1 MYPATMEMRAIGN
14 QRSVAALVR
23 SLPGQGLI
31 RLFRVPLLEYA
42 LVKSL
47 SKVLFRIGEQV
58 AAHNVGWVEMLAT
71 IGALD
76 DSELDPNLVLR
87 DRLES
92 SKSVLLDLRTDLI
105 KLRSD
110 VLKHTKN
117 ETVREEFVRAIA
129 LTAEGLESINAL
141 QWAIAEH
148 DADLAQRHEGFVAT
162 SAEEVSALLDRLSAG
177 A

>member
-87 DRLES
+87 DRL
-92 SKSVLLDLRTDLI
+92 
-105 KLRSD
+105 
-110 VLKHTKN
+110 
-117 ETVREEFVRAIA
+117 
-129 LTAEGLESINAL
+129 
-141 QWAIAEH
+141 
-148 DADLAQRHEGFVAT
+148 
-162 SAEEVSALLDRLSAG
+162 
-177 A
+177 

>member
-1 MYPATMEMRAIGN
+1 M
-14 QRSVAALVR
+14 
-23 SLPGQGLI
+23 
-31 RLFRVPLLEYA
+31 
-42 LVKSL
+42 
-47 SKVLFRIGEQV
+47 

-117 ETVREEFVRAIA
+117 ETVREEFVRAIT